1 MSVIN
6 TGNKIG
12 QGIAFVRM
20 IITIILAMSCC
31 SSGMFLVTTPEKHSG
46 RISGKVKTVNCSFT
60 RSAKN
65 RIERRCTVTYTYTVG
80 GVEYS
85 GSQNK
90 QFNLEPKVG
99 GTIDISYDPT
109 NPEDSTLNK
118 GNPKV
123 VGFGLMSCACLMV
136 VIAYLLYYATTSV
149 KGAGTFLAGATAYN
163 LVTD

>member
-46 RISGKVKTVNCSFT
+46 RTTGTVTDVSCSFVKP
-60 RSAKN
+60 AKN
-65 RIERRCTVTYTYTVG
+65 RIERRCNVSYTYTVD

-90 QFNLEPKVG
+90 QFNLKPTVDG
-99 GTIDISYDPT
+99 NIDISYDPT

-136 VIAYLLYYATTSV
+136 MIAYLLYYATTSV

-163 LVTD
+163 LITD